1 LFQADLENFT
11 MKKKIATL
19 LAVTRL
25 FVIRVYVSIN
35 NITWLLSFQP
45 ITVKKTINQ
54 KSTEMM
60 KNTSNEYR
68 H

>member
-35 NITWLLSFQP
+35 NIT
-45 ITVKKTINQ
+45 
-54 KSTEMM
+54 
-60 KNTSNEYR
+60 
-68 H
+68 